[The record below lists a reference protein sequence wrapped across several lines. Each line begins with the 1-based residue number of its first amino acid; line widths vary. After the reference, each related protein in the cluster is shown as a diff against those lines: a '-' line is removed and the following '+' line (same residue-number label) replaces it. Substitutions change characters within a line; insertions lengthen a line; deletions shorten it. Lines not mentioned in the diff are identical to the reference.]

1 MTEFIQATND
11 SQIKEIADMA
21 EIIWNEHFVPIIGQE
36 QVDYMVEKFQSF
48 PALKS
53 QIEDGYEYYQIV
65 YESKMAGYTGIHEED
80 GRLFLSKL
88 YIHPDFRG
96 KHLATEGFE
105 FLVALAKE
113 RKLSDIWLTCNRYN
127 KNTLSIYDHF
137 GFVVIDEQKND
148 IGNGFFM
155 DDYIMSYKL

>member
-1 MTEFIQATND
+1 MTEIIEAKND
-11 SQIKEIADMA
+11 ESIRDIADLA
-21 EIIWNEHFVPIIGQE
+21 KVIWNEHFVAIIGQD

-53 QIEDGYEYYQIV
+53 QIEDGYEYYSIV
-65 YESKMAGYTGIHEED
+65 CDGTLAGYIGIHEEG

-88 YIHPDFRG
+88 YVRSDFRG
-96 KHLATEGFE
+96 RHLATQGFE
-105 FLVALAKE
+105 FLVSLAEK
-113 RKLSDIWLTCNRYN
+113 RNLSDIWLTCNRFN

-148 IGNGFFM
+148 IGSGFFM